1 VVVRGH
7 LLLLVMVVGKEL
19 VVVFQGVHSQ
29 LLVMVG
35 DRPLMPLFMG
45 RGLQLV
51 VLQKM

>member
-19 VVVFQGVHSQ
+19 VVVFHGEHSQ
-29 LLVMVG
+29 LLMMVG

-51 VLQKM
+51 VLHVM